1 MESKPSWIRSCLRQL
16 VASMSNPDRADEI
29 ARDFVYSG
37 APGIPKL
44 AQAIR
49 DYAAE
54 VAQEQKTRADGF
66 EILLADALVRE
77 ERLRYLINK
86 ALDGIIEASDLAEK
100 PLKT

>member
-1 MESKPSWIRSCLRQL
+1 MPS
-16 VASMSNPDRADEI
+16 DRADEI
-29 ARDFVYSG
+29 AREFLG
-37 APGIPKL
+37 EFGGNELAL

-77 ERLRYLINK
+77 ERLLYEKNRR
-86 ALDGIIEASDLAEK
+86 LDVAK
-100 PLKT
+100 P